1 MKSNFIKKNYLE
13 KIKKIQAH
21 NNLYYN
27 KSKPT
32 IADQEYDVLKKELI
46 KREYTFYSETDS
58 EVLINLIEE
67 TQKQEQVKLGK
78 AVQIALNQVVGAYGI
93 VVFDRKNLMNWS

>member
-13 KIKKIQAH
+13 KIKKIQEH

-32 IADQEYDVLKKELI
+32 IADQEYDILKKVPLF
-46 KREYTFYSETDS
+46 R
-58 EVLINLIEE
+58 VRPL
-67 TQKQEQVKLGK
+67 
-78 AVQIALNQVVGAYGI
+78 VVGA
-93 VVFDRKNLMNWS
+93 SA

>member
-13 KIKKIQAH
+13 KIKKIKEH

-32 IADQEYDVLKKELI
+32 LGL
-46 KREYTFYSETDS
+46 SE
-58 EVLINLIEE
+58 
-67 TQKQEQVKLGK
+67 GK
-78 AVQIALNQVVGAYGI
+78 NI
-93 VVFDRKNLMNWS
+93 